1 MMINK
6 RLINICNE
14 SKKYIALTVLTNWIA
29 TLCNIITV
37 IFIGQFINKLFLY
50 KNLNLKNENVI
61 DFLSKFEVFKNIS
74 LTTSIIIVAGLL
86 VLRYISNIL
95 YTKFS
100 CMASSKARVTLR
112 ELIYKKLLELG
123 TSYTSVES
131 TSSVVQVSVE
141 GVEQLEIYFGRYL
154 PQFFYSLLVPVTLFF
169 FMSFISI
176 KASVVFILSV
186 PLIPISIIA
195 IMKIAKRILKDY
207 WKSYSDLGGT
217 FLENLQGL
225 TTLKVFNIDEER
237 HEKMNNEAENF
248 RKITMKVLSM
258 QLNSITI
265 MDLVAFC
272 GAALGIIVALFQF
285 RNGEIQIGSLII
297 IAILS
302 SEFFIPLRLLG
313 SYFHIAMNGMAASDR
328 MFKILDAK
336 VDDITESEENE
347 VLSKANGHD
356 ISFKEKSDDVISEMK
371 LNKKIIKEN
380 KIFKDVKIKLKD
392 VSFSYDGKRNVLNN
406 INMDISKGGVVAIVG
421 ESGSGKS
428 TIASLILNEHKV
440 SSGEILINDTNIE
453 TVNRDSIYKNLAL
466 VSTNSHIFNGT
477 ILDNLLIGK
486 KDATDKEIENA
497 LKLGRLYDFV
507 SGLKDGLL
515 TDVGQ
520 AGSSLSGGQKQRL
533 ALARAILADRQMIIF
548 DEATSNIDVESEE
561 SIWEAIY
568 ELSKAKTI
576 LVISHRLLNVKDA
589 EKIYVLNKGKL
600 EESGRH
606 KDLLNKKGIY
616 YNMVNSQNELEKIR
630 EVC

>member
-50 KNLNLKNENVI
+50 KNLNLKNENVM

-154 PQFFYSLLVPVTLFF
+154 PQFFYALLVPVTLFF

-328 MFKILDAK
+328 MFKILDAEVEDIAK
-336 VDDITESEENE
+336 V
-347 VLSKANGHD
+347 
-356 ISFKEKSDDVISEMK
+356 
-371 LNKKIIKEN
+371 KEN
-380 KIFKDVKIKLKD
+380 KVYSEVNENDIKFEGKISDNSKKEDKSFKDVNIELKD

-440 SSGEILINDTNIE
+440 SSGEILINNTNIE
-453 TVNRDSIYKNLAL
+453 KVNRDSIYKNLAL

-486 KDATDKEIENA
+486 KDATYEEIENA
-497 LKLGRLYDFV
+497 LKLGRLNDFV

-533 ALARAILADRQMIIF
+533 ALARAVLADRQMIIF

-561 SIWEAIY
+561 RIWEAIY
-568 ELSKAKTI
+568 ELSKSKTI

>member
-74 LTTSIIIVAGLL
+74 LLTSIIIVAGLL

-154 PQFFYSLLVPVTLFF
+154 PQFFYSLLVPITLFF

-237 HEKMNNEAENF
+237 HEKMNKEAENF

-328 MFKILDAK
+328 MFKILDAN
-336 VDDITESEENE
+336 VEDIFESKEDVSE
-347 VLSKANGHD
+347 V
-356 ISFKEKSDDVISEMK
+356 
-371 LNKKIIKEN
+371 KEN
-380 KIFKDVKIKLKD
+380 RIKFRGKSSNNSKKEDKTFKDINIKLKD

-453 TVNRDSIYKNLAL
+453 MINRDSIYKNLAL

-568 ELSKAKTI
+568 ELSKSKTI

-600 EESGRH
+600 EESGKH
-606 KDLLNKKGIY
+606 QDLINKKGIY